1 MTLKIDL
8 VSIFPSY
15 FAPLELSLPGKAQQ
29 AGLVY
34 ITSHDLR
41 AWTDDRHR
49 TVDDTPYGGGAG
61 MVMKAEPWARALDDI
76 CTETS
81 TVVFTTPAGELF
93 SQATAKSWSSL
104 DHLVIACGRYEG
116 FDQRVIEYSA
126 TRWLTREISI
136 GEFVLNGGE
145 VAALAMVEA
154 VIRLIP
160 GFMGNADSLAE
171 ESHNEVGLLEYP
183 TYTKPAL
190 WRDRAVPP
198 VLLSGNHAEIR
209 RWRQEQSQYRSQLR

>member
-29 AGLVY
+29 SGLVH
-34 ITSHDLR
+34 ITTHDLR
-41 AWTDDRHR
+41 DWADGRHR
-49 TVDDTPYGGGAG
+49 SVDDTPYGGGAG
-61 MVMKAEPWARALDDI
+61 MVMKAEPWARALDDV
-76 CTETS
+76 CSESS

-93 SQATAKSWSSL
+93 SQATAKSWSTL

-126 TRWLTREISI
+126 THWYTREISI

-154 VIRLIP
+154 AIRLIP
-160 GFMGNADSLAE
+160 GFMGNSESLTE
-171 ESHNEVGLLEYP
+171 ESHNESGVLEYP
-183 TYTKPAL
+183 SYTKPAL
-190 WRDRAVPP
+190 WRDRAVPS
-198 VLLSGNHAEIR
+198 VLLSGDHAQIH
-209 RWRQEQSQYRSQLR
+209 RWRQEQSQHRSEKH